1 MEEFDIE
8 VPLDTVLAAEPVGS
22 PKVISAW
29 AAAQMGERI
38 VVAFRTQ
45 DRSSAMHTVLEIA
58 DMLLARALEVDPAL
72 IDTNEVDASERQ
84 RIYSALDEDDRRVL
98 IRLLQERPMPAEVGS
113 LQPIFDHLIRLGLL
127 GANTILSA
135 RGRQIAD
142 GVLRHW
148 PKSKAV

>member
-8 VPLDTVLAAEPVGS
+8 VPLDTVMAAEPVGS

-29 AAAQMGERI
+29 AAAQMGHRL
-38 VVAFRTQ
+38 VTAFRTQ
-45 DRSSAMHTVLEIA
+45 DRNSAMHTAMEIA
-58 DMLLARALEVDPAL
+58 DMLTARALEIDSTL
-72 IDTNEVDASERQ
+72 IETGEVDASERQ
-84 RIYSALDEDDRRVL
+84 QIYSALDEDDRRVL
-98 IRLLQERPMPAEVGS
+98 IRLHQERPMPAEVGS

-127 GANTILSA
+127 TGKTTLTA
-135 RGRQIAD
+135 RGQQIAA